1 MSSSAIPHL
10 VLKAIFFTL
19 NYVDKLRKVACVCAL
34 PCPKKPEVP
43 DALELEL
50 QQLGATQHGG
60 QNWSLLLCGMSM
72 PSQVPSHRSSTLRHI
87 FMAWSLTEARPHQ
100 FG

>member
-50 QQLGATQHGG
+50 QAVGSHPTWGTELVSAPLWDEYAFSSAKSSLQHTPPYFY
-60 QNWSLLLCGMSM
+60 GM
-72 PSQVPSHRSSTLRHI
+72 VSH
-87 FMAWSLTEARPHQ
+87 
-100 FG
+100 